1 MTMLRLA
8 YVSFTLVLVGL
19 LAGCGHHK
27 QARVD
32 VPVPPTIEVE
42 RPPVAKVPER
52 SAESKK
58 LPPAK
63 NEPED
68 ATLSVP
74 ANTVP
79 LLTETGLASWY
90 GAPYH
95 NRRSSNGELYNM
107 HAMTAPHRTLPLGSI
122 VRVTNV
128 KTGNSCVIE
137 DYRPGSLRRWTH
149 HRRFLCGCQA
159 DRYLAAGRSPC
170 ETGSPANPSLDR
182 DRRPMGRADWIV
194 WEAEGSASDLVAH
207 LARRYQSAKVDKFLS
222 PVGDWWVRV
231 RVLGD
236 DRQRAEAPAHET
248 EIRQGSVYVVRLD

>member
-8 YVSFTLVLVGL
+8 YVLFTLVLVGL

-32 VPVPPTIEVE
+32 VPVPPTIEVQ
-42 RPPVAKVPER
+42 RPPVAKVPEK

-107 HAMTAPHRTLPLGSI
+107 HAMTAAHRTLPLGSI

-128 KTGNSCVIE
+128 KTGNSALLKITDRGPFVDGRIIDVSYAAAKQIDIWQPGVARVKLE
-137 DYRPGSLRRWTH
+137 VLQTPALIATGGRWAVQIGSFGKQKEASRPG
-149 HRRFLCGCQA
+149 G
-159 DRYLAAGRSPC
+159 
-170 ETGSPANPSLDR
+170 
-182 DRRPMGRADWIV
+182 
-194 WEAEGSASDLVAH
+194 ASGPPL
-207 LARRYQSAKVDKFLS
+207 
-222 PVGDWWVRV
+222 PV
-231 RVLGD
+231 
-236 DRQRAEAPAHET
+236 
-248 EIRQGSVYVVRLD
+248 RQGRQISKPSGRLVGARARFGR